1 MMAKKPLVL
10 LTARQHAR
18 LGSRNSPALWRG
30 ISHQE
35 ISIERSVEAKLAA
48 GWPVDARLVARFSGD
63 GARGGGCG
71 RALPG
76 CVLLL
81 WASSS
86 KLVEAMEVLRAWAF
100 SYRTCAVW
108 NKEVIGPG
116 YFFRQQHELLLLAAR
131 GSPLAPATSDRM
143 ASVIRSRRW
152 AHSEKP
158 RRVYEILERMYP
170 TLPKLKLL
178 ARGRREGWSAW
189 GNHVPA

>member
-1 MMAKKPLVL
+1 MAKKPLVL

-48 GWPVDARLVARFSGD
+48 RWQSMLNLWRDSAMMAREVVAAGEHCLIACF
-63 GARGGGCG
+63 
-71 RALPG
+71 
-76 CVLLL
+76 LL

>member
-1 MMAKKPLVL
+1 MAKKPLVL

-30 ISHQE
+30 ISHRE

-48 GWPVDARLVARFSGD
+48 RWQSMLNLWRDSAMMAREVVAAGEHCLIACF
-63 GARGGGCG
+63 
-71 RALPG
+71 
-76 CVLLL
+76 LL